1 MSPDPMRILLEG
13 HERVSE
19 WLTTM
24 WDATG
29 LLDSEG
35 PTDLIRLQQ
44 FLRSHV
50 MEHFELE
57 ESVIFPAL
65 LELDDRP
72 AVAMLVEELRREHVN
87 ILGACSRLFSG
98 LSWALANA
106 DSDKTLRALRG
117 NARELIET
125 LLAHAAR
132 EDAHL
137 LPFVS
142 EHREAIAERM
152 PPEAADAG

>member
-1 MSPDPMRILLEG
+1 MTTDPMRTLLEG

-29 LLDSEG
+29 LLDSES
-35 PTDLIRLQQ
+35 PADLIRLQG
-44 FLRSHV
+44 FLRAHV
-50 MEHFELE
+50 LEHFELE
-57 ESVIFPAL
+57 ETVIFPAL

-72 AVAMLVEELRREHVN
+72 AVAMLIAELRKDHVR
-87 ILGACSRLFSG
+87 ILGGCSRLFSG
-98 LSWALANA
+98 LSWALANP
-106 DSDKTLRALRG
+106 DSQETLRALRG
-117 NARELIET
+117 NARELIEA

-137 LPFVS
+137 LPFVGD
-142 EHREAIAERM
+142 HREAIAARM
-152 PPEAADAG
+152 PSETSSEG